1 MRSDDDEKTTA
12 SFRPRVDDS
21 NNGPLRLPRE
31 NSVMSNKTV
40 SILIASVG
48 GVVAAIALSRGV
60 KAPTPNRAS
69 TASVEIFV
77 SVGTIDFAEA
87 ITPAK
92 VRLEK
97 WPADRIPQ
105 GASSKLADFE
115 GKFARQRFYEGEPIM
130 SVKLMDE
137 VADSTNAIPRGYRV
151 VSVPS
156 SNRNNVASRLRRGDL
171 VDVVAYFKKSDRFS
185 EPTAKTVL
193 TGVRIFAVDDTEDH
207 EAGFIDINAPAT
219 RSISLLIHR
228 QDAPAWT
235 CASELGSIRLPL
247 ANPSEIVESVDD
259 AAPSHA
265 ATEFLTWL
273 AQHQPT
279 RKIQE
284 TGLMQTAATSSL
296 PTLVSVPPHVA
307 VPTLKLETA
316 VAAPTPIAAAK
327 EEAKSG
333 FKMIKMSGGVQT
345 EYWIQ
350 DGTQVPV
357 ITRKGG
363 R

>member
-1 MRSDDDEKTTA
+1 
-12 SFRPRVDDS
+12 
-21 NNGPLRLPRE
+21 
-31 NSVMSNKTV
+31 MSNKTV
-40 SILIASVG
+40 SIVIASVG

-60 KAPTPNRAS
+60 KAPSSNSAS
-69 TASVEIFV
+69 PASVEIFV
-77 SVGTIDFAEA
+77 SVATIDFAEA

-97 WPADRIPQ
+97 WPADRVPK
-105 GASSKLADFE
+105 GAGSRLADFE

-151 VSVPS
+151 VEVPS
-156 SNRNNVASRLRRGDL
+156 NNASADSSRLRRGDL

-185 EPTAKTVL
+185 EPIAKTVL
-193 TGVRIFAVDDTEDH
+193 TGVRIFAVDDAADH
-207 EAGFIDINAPAT
+207 ETGLVEINAPAA

-235 CASELGSIRLPL
+235 CASELGTIRLPL
-247 ANPSEIVESVDD
+247 ANPSEIAESVDD
-259 AAPSHA
+259 ASPSHA

-307 VPTLKLETA
+307 VPTLKVDKPVT
-316 VAAPTPIAAAK
+316 VPTPVAVVK

-350 DGTQVPV
+350 DGTKVPV
-357 ITRKGG
+357 ITREGG
-363 R
+363 L